1 MVRDN
6 AGSTSQPP
14 RRRRPSGG
22 SSSAKNSS
30 AGKKGSQG
38 GSHLG
43 LVFKLVIGAL
53 VIAVVV
59 AVFLYVKMTAGK
71 APDIIPQKSEQTAKK
86 TSIEDQRP
94 RDEGYRYRELLE
106 KKTVEAVPT
115 KERQQRGEKARAE
128 AAKSGK
134 PEIVL
139 ERGLGQKPSGGAKG
153 AAEAKRAED
162 ILNGSLSGD
171 AAKNSGDQIYTVKI
185 ERGADGTGRV
195 RTIGMADGTESGSS
209 DASLKGT
216 GKNPSAD
223 SSKNAG
229 NADKQNQRSGEKQSA
244 AGASG
249 TKTSWDAAQAQPDKT
264 QQGKRAN
271 AAGAEEGANKVSQKK
286 ESAKTADASVSASGK
301 GKDGAVSPKASDGR
315 AAKPLNEALAD
326 TGKKSSERSDKKT
339 ADSGAKDAGSKKSDE
354 SKKKADESKES
365 FSLQCGSFKTL
376 EQANALVKKIGT
388 YGQPAKAV
396 KANVNGAIWYRVI
409 VGPYSSK
416 GTAQDVGAKLMNAKA
431 VGACNAFAR

>member
-139 ERGLGQKPSGGAKG
+139 ERGLGQKPTGGAKG

-195 RTIGMADGTESGSS
+195 RTIGTADGTESGSLN
-209 DASLKGT
+209 ASLKGT
-216 GKNPSAD
+216 GKNSSAD
-223 SSKNAG
+223 SSKNPG
-229 NADKQNQRSGEKQSA
+229 SADKQNQRNGEKLSA
-244 AGASG
+244 AGAAG
-249 TKTSWDAAQAQPDKT
+249 TKTGDAGRVQSDKT

-271 AAGAEEGANKVSQKK
+271 AAGAEEGANKASQKK
-286 ESAKTADASVSASGK
+286 ESAKTADASASASGK
-301 GKDGAVSPKASDGR
+301 EKDGAVSPKASDGR

-326 TGKKSSERSDKKT
+326 TGKKSSERSDNKT

-354 SKKKADESKES
+354 SKKKADESKEA

-431 VGACNAFAR
+431 VGACNAFAK